1 MGDYPHIQPVGA
13 LGRRS
18 VCSVRSHPTARLVPF
33 VVIRSFVAIFMA
45 LRKQLIVTQ
54 INNFRMV
61 GNTTLARARAVPP
74 LWLTLFRALSPSWPG
89 LMDPANAFDL
99 NSIRQEVGEGGRIV
113 VGVEGG
119 ADYA

>member
-1 MGDYPHIQPVGA
+1 
-13 LGRRS
+13 
-18 VCSVRSHPTARLVPF
+18 
-33 VVIRSFVAIFMA
+33 MA

-74 LWLTLFRALSPSWPG
+74 LWLTLLRVLSPSWPG

-99 NSIRQEVGEGGRIV
+99 NSIRQGEGEEGRIV

>member
-1 MGDYPHIQPVGA
+1 
-13 LGRRS
+13 
-18 VCSVRSHPTARLVPF
+18 
-33 VVIRSFVAIFMA
+33 MA

-74 LWLTLFRALSPSWPG
+74 LWLTLLRVLSPSWPG
-89 LMDPANAFDL
+89 PMDPANAFDL